1 MMLRPVF
8 KPAATYYFLRR
19 LVTHMAILTGAVV
32 IVGALCL
39 VDLLLTFG
47 VIRRLR
53 EHTEIL
59 AGTGP
64 GRSPGIGLVAGQ
76 VPEAFAST
84 DADGVEVTGSAGLS
98 IVAFFSP
105 TCSVCP
111 KRAPAFVDYLR
122 AHRIGRAGVLAVII
136 GETAAEPVPYLADLT
151 AVARI
156 CAEPPEGPIGRA
168 FGVRAVPA
176 FFALGADGAVLAADH
191 DPAVLP
197 APAAV

>member
-1 MMLRPVF
+1 
-8 KPAATYYFLRR
+8 
-19 LVTHMAILTGAVV
+19 MAILTGAVV

-39 VDLLLTFG
+39 VDLLLTLG

-59 AGTGP
+59 ARTGP
-64 GRSPGIGLVAGQ
+64 SSGPGIGLGAGE
-76 VPEAFAST
+76 VPDAFTAT
-84 DADGVEVTGSAGLS
+84 DADGVAVAGAAGLS

-122 AHRIGRAGVLAVII
+122 AHRVGRDEVLAVII
-136 GETAAEPVPYLADLT
+136 GEAAEPVPYLAELT

-156 CAEPPEGPIGRA
+156 CAEPPEGPVGRA
-168 FGVRAVPA
+168 FGVRGVPA
-176 FFALGADGAVLAADH
+176 FFALGVDGAVLAAGH
-191 DPAVLP
+191 DPALLP